1 MSMQL
6 PAARM
11 APRSVMTDRLAE
23 RRNESYL
30 ALAGALL
37 WAWLLSYP
45 YYGPVALNL
54 LGRLATGQAFSLG
67 HGAGFLLLGYATA
80 PRPSLLAWP
89 RLPCLMAATC
99 GLLGLATVLG
109 REAPQLVITLFFFVG
124 AFSASLV
131 LRWVEGLAQL
141 SRPALPLVK
150 AMICGN
156 VVCWVTGLPLSQP
169 VSAYVSLG
177 VSTAALLCSPLRFLP
192 LRPPVDTS
200 SLLTWRELIPYLLFG
215 LGVFPCCGLMFR
227 ALLPAL
233 PGTTLTWIS
242 YWPYIIA
249 LPLVGCYAVRRGHV
263 ALTGATL
270 SVLGLGL
277 LGVAFAPT
285 SAWLLVAYGMLLIGL
300 AGADVFYWLG
310 LVNLYRRGLRSAPA
324 LGLAL
329 NVLIVAGTGMAADLL
344 HLADPSH
351 MSSAAAVAAA
361 LLFLLVPL
369 LLPRLTPEPAGQAS
383 REAAAPSVAATDPTE
398 LLPEVAIAEGTTAGA
413 TAGKAMAEP
422 KQTLTTAARLN
433 LSPAE
438 ERVTALLL
446 QGYKYGDIALQLVVS
461 PNTVKY
467 HVRNIFRK
475 TGCSSRG
482 ELAALFL
489 RGAKGG
495 TTSADQTSEMAAGLR
510 LDDLRR

>member
-1 MSMQL
+1 
-6 PAARM
+6 M
-11 APRSVMTDRLAE
+11 APRPVMTDRLAE

-80 PRPSLLAWP
+80 RRPSLLAWP
-89 RLPCLMAATC
+89 RLPWLMAATC
-99 GLLGLATVLG
+99 GLSGLAAVLG
-109 REAPQLVITLFFFVG
+109 REAPQLVITLFLFVG

-150 AMICGN
+150 AMIFGN
-156 VVCWVTGLPLSQP
+156 VACWATGLPLSQP

-177 VSTAALLCSPLRFLP
+177 ASTAALLCSPLRFLP
-192 LRPPVDTS
+192 LRPPVDTP

-285 SAWLLVAYGMLLIGL
+285 SAWLLVAYGTLLVGL
-300 AGADVFYWLG
+300 AGADAFYWLG

-329 NVLIVAGTGMAADLL
+329 NVLIVAGTGMAADFL

-361 LLFLLVPL
+361 LLFLLIPL

-383 REAAAPSVAATDPTE
+383 REAAAPSV
-398 LLPEVAIAEGTTAGA
+398 
-413 TAGKAMAEP
+413 AGKAMAEP

-475 TGCSSRG
+475 TGCSSRS

-489 RGAKGG
+489 RDAEGR
-495 TTSADQTSEMAAGLR
+495 TTSADQTSEIAAGPR